1 MYSHIH
7 EKILNWRRETCHVE
21 KFPCRHCKE
30 NKMRMQIK
38 GSCRRIH
45 KLILYLDENSH
56 SYLDD
61 FEIAGALERIKRFGR
76 RNCCCWAL
84 RFTGTRAGVDEEM
97 GETNTHDCH
106 LAPRD
111 RWPPVFFSFQYRTP
125 LDFTKCLRRFSG
137 IKLIGRGPSA
147 SNKSTRLHVVI
158 FPYFLPLLI

>member
-7 EKILNWRRETCHVE
+7 EKFLNWRRETCHVE

-38 GSCRRIH
+38 GSCRKIH
-45 KLILYLDENSH
+45 KLLLYLNENSH

-97 GETNTHDCH
+97 GETNTMTATWHPVIGGH
-106 LAPRD
+106 QFSSLFNIG
-111 RWPPVFFSFQYRTP
+111 PPSIIPSVGG
-125 LDFTKCLRRFSG
+125 DFRALT
-137 IKLIGRGPSA
+137 
-147 SNKSTRLHVVI
+147 
-158 FPYFLPLLI
+158 